1 MLKLS
6 KTEIHSFCGDIV
18 SLRVESDCDEIFCAS
33 TDDTVACMKEL
44 GKGKYL
50 VILDGVGNAQITVKA
65 GEEVSSCNVSV
76 REMKKADPDG
86 KFKIYV
92 GDTHAHTS
100 YSDGLGTPY
109 DVFKKVSEEDYFKFF
124 TVTDHTELLDD
135 DEFFNT
141 FEAADLYT
149 NKDFIAFGGSESR
162 LDDYYTSSIGD
173 IRSNA
178 GEMVVINKEGYAI
191 TDSWDRYFELLGTN
205 KCGLGIIA
213 HPQIQ
218 DYRGVQALCNSF
230 DPEYHTN
237 EKSLELIHGIETL
250 NETGDCNL
258 INDRAYSLYLDC
270 GYKIS
275 TYGASDHHGPRWG
288 KIAQTCRT
296 FVYAQ
301 GDKKED
307 FLDAMINART
317 YSCENGNVKLFYTVN
332 GKNPSTTLPMTD
344 TYVFQIHA
352 EPFYVRKRD
361 DDTVFVEVI
370 SDHGEVVASRNVGVL
385 EFDFEITVKS
395 DTARYFYLKLYSR
408 IGEATWSSP
417 VWTGREFDKLPKV
430 KFNKPALNDKD
441 FKAKAWSGGKNVG
454 GILSA
459 DIKDYVQLNDPDG
472 EIIIDMGKM
481 RRLSAI
487 GYYANMPER
496 RKRETTACF
505 MSRYEYSV
513 SNDCLNFT
521 KVASGRILLYGNE
534 HIAEFE
540 PVEARYVKIRSVSTV
555 GSESRIE
562 SLKNIGVAMGALRF
576 Y

>member
-6 KTEIHSFCGDIV
+6 KSEINTFCGDIV
-18 SLRVESDCDEIFCAS
+18 SLRAESNCGEISCLSDNDKIARI
-33 TDDTVACMKEL
+33 KKL
-44 GKGKYL
+44 GEGKYL
-50 VILDGVGNAQITVKA
+50 VILEGVGNTQISVKA
-65 GEEVSSCNVSV
+65 GREEAFCTVHV
-76 REMKKADPDG
+76 REMIKADPDG

-124 TVTDHTELLDD
+124 TVTDHTELEDD

-141 FEAADLYT
+141 FEAADMYT
-149 NKDFIAFGGSESR
+149 NEGFIAFAGSESR
-162 LDDYYTSSIGD
+162 LDDYYTSSID
-173 IRSNA
+173 DVRSNA

-191 TDSWDRYFELLGTN
+191 TDSWDEYFELLGTN
-205 KCGLGIIA
+205 KCSLGIIA

-218 DYRGVQALCNSF
+218 DYRGAQALCNSW
-230 DPEYHTN
+230 DPEHHTN
-237 EKSLELIHGIETL
+237 EKTLELIHGIETL
-250 NETGDCNL
+250 NETGDNNL

-275 TYGASDHHGPRWG
+275 PYGASDHHGPRWG
-288 KIAQTCRT
+288 KLAQTCRT

-307 FLDAMINART
+307 YLDAMINART

-332 GKNPSTTLPMTD
+332 GKNPSTTLPLTD
-344 TYVFQIHA
+344 SYVFKIHV

-361 DDTVFVEVI
+361 DDTVFVEII
-370 SDHGEVVASRNVGVL
+370 SDYGEVVATKNVGVL
-385 EFDFEITVKS
+385 EFDFEVTVKS

-417 VWTGREFDKLPKV
+417 VWTGREFDKLDKP

-454 GILSA
+454 GILSV
-459 DIKDYVQLNDPDG
+459 DTKDYVQLDDPDG
-472 EIIIDMGKM
+472 EIVIDMGKV
-481 RRLSAI
+481 RTLSAI
-487 GYYANMPER
+487 GYYPNLPVR
-496 RKRETTACF
+496 RNRETTACF

-513 SNDCLNFT
+513 SSDCLNFT
-521 KVASGRILLYGNE
+521 KVASGRIRLYGSE

-540 PVEARYVKIRSVSTV
+540 PIEARYVKIRSVSTV

-562 SLKNIGVAMGALRF
+562 KLKNIGVAIGALRF